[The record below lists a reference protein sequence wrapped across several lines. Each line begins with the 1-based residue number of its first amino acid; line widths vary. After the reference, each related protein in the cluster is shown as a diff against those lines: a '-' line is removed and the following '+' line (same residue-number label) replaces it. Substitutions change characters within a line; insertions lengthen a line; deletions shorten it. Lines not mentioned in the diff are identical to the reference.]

1 MNLPELDKR
10 KQQILKATVQR
21 YILSGKPVSSK
32 LIAETC
38 ELGVSPATIRNE
50 MAILEKMGLISQ
62 PHTSAGRVPTD
73 LAYRYYVDMLTEYPS
88 LPADDSAAIERIFTE
103 RSRELEALLRE
114 VSLLLS
120 SLTKSAAMVFAP
132 FPPADTVRNID
143 MIRINGQK
151 VVVIAITAKGEV
163 CKRFII
169 TNQKLRSEVIEKV
182 QRYLND
188 MLKGKNADAINREAI
203 VRKTSLGKAGKE
215 LMEKS
220 LEAIQEYMN
229 TIEEH
234 VFIGGTANIVR
245 EMEKTGAEW
254 VQMLLE
260 ALEKQYIILNLLKE
274 IINENKLMVRI
285 GEENPI
291 DELRKF
297 AFVGASYSVAP
308 GILGSLGVVG
318 PKYMDYARAIG
329 AVDYLAK
336 TLGKRLMSLKG

>member
-1 MNLPELDKR
+1 MNLPELDIR
-10 KQQILKATVQR
+10 KQQILKAIVQR

-38 ELGVSPATIRNE
+38 GLGVSPATIRNE
-50 MAILEKMGLISQ
+50 MATLEKMGYIVQ

-73 LAYRYYVDMLTEYPS
+73 LAYRYYVDMLTEYPR
-88 LPADDSAAIERIFTE
+88 LPAHDSEAVERIFAE
-103 RSRELEALLRE
+103 RSRELETLLRD

-120 SLTKSAAMVFAP
+120 SITRSAAMVFAP

-151 VVVIAITAKGEV
+151 VVLIVITAKGEV
-163 CKRFII
+163 CKRLIV
-169 TNQKLRSEVIEKV
+169 TNHRLRSEVIEKV

-188 MLKGKNADAINREAI
+188 MLRGRNADEIAPEA
-203 VRKTSLGKAGKE
+203 VMRGLAVGKAGKE
-215 LMEKS
+215 LLGKS
-220 LEAIQEYMN
+220 LGAIQEYMN

-234 VFIGGTANIVR
+234 VYIGGTANIVR
-245 EMEKTGAEW
+245 EMEKTGSEW

-260 ALEKQYIILNLLKE
+260 ALEKQYIILDLLKE
-274 IINENKLMVRI
+274 IINEKRIMVRI

-297 AFVGASYSVAP
+297 AFIGTSYPVAP

-318 PKYMDYARAIG
+318 PKYMDYGRAIS

-336 TLGKRLMSLKG
+336 TLGRRLMSPMD

>member
-1 MNLPELDKR
+1 MNLPELDRR
-10 KQQILKATVQR
+10 KQQILKAIVQR

-38 ELGVSPATIRNE
+38 ELGISPATIRNE
-50 MAILEKMGLISQ
+50 MASLEKMGYIIQ

-88 LPADDSAAIERIFTE
+88 LTADDSEAVEKIFAE
-103 RSRELEALLRE
+103 RSRELEALLRD

-120 SLTKSAAMVFAP
+120 NITRSAAMVFAP
-132 FPPADTVRNID
+132 FPPADTVRSVD

-151 VVVIAITAKGEV
+151 VVVIVITTKGEV
-163 CKRFII
+163 CKRLII
-169 TNQKLRSEVIEKV
+169 TNHKIRSDVIEKV

-188 MLKGKNADAINREAI
+188 MLRGKNASEIDPEAI
-203 VRKTSLGKAGKE
+203 IRGAGVGKAGKE
-215 LMEKS
+215 LLEKS
-220 LEAIQEYMN
+220 LKAIQEYMN

-245 EMEKTGAEW
+245 EMEKTGAVW

-260 ALEKQYIILNLLKE
+260 ALEKQYVILDLLKE
-274 IINENKLMVRI
+274 IIKEKRLMVRI

-297 AFVGASYSVAP
+297 AFIGTSYPVAP
-308 GILGSLGVVG
+308 GIIGSLGVVG

-336 TLGKRLMSLKG
+336 TLGRKLMSPRG